1 MAFFFF
7 FEERERER
15 ERGKGRD
22 REGEIERGREGGREG
37 GEALAVGACSS
48 LLELGNERDEKGK
61 IRVN

>member
-1 MAFFFF
+1 V
-7 FEERERER
+7 
-15 ERGKGRD
+15 RD